1 MKFATILILT
11 LTALIMCSENE
22 YMRSKKRNRNDDKKL
37 SEAFKKIIDIVEE
50 YKKDADIEKKDSTL
64 PLSSPLDI
72 NKTSEEK
79 SKEKLSKLLGEG
91 SEKAIDKSF
100 QDVEK
105 KKKESSEKHE
115 ELKTLLQDKSF
126 TLKELLEK
134 QSELYYSKKNNSQHV
149 SNQVSDEKSK
159 EIDNLQKP
167 VANKVEDNN
176 KSQLIQTKESPE
188 VQKKLEIQPLSKSIS
203 KVGNLN

>member
-1 MKFATILILT
+1 
-11 LTALIMCSENE
+11 MCSETE
-22 YMRSKKRNRNDDKKL
+22 HMRSKKRNRNDDKKL
-37 SEAFKKIIDIVEE
+37 SEAFKKIMDIVEE
-50 YKKDADIEKKDSTL
+50 YKKDAEIEKKDSTL

-72 NKTSEEK
+72 NKSSEEK
-79 SKEKLSKLLGEG
+79 SKEKLAKLLGEG

-105 KKKESSEKHE
+105 KKKENSEKHE

-149 SNQVSDEKSK
+149 SNQISDEKSK

-167 VANKVEDNN
+167 VVNKVGDNN
-176 KSQLIQTKESPE
+176 KSQLIQQNELPVVEKT
-188 VQKKLEIQPLSKSIS
+188 LEPLSKPTN

>member
-1 MKFATILILT
+1 MKLATILILA

-22 YMRSKKRNRNDDKKL
+22 NMRNRKRNRNEDKKL

-64 PLSSPLDI
+64 PLSSPLD

-100 QDVEK
+100 HDVEK
-105 KKKESSEKHE
+105 KKKENSEKHE

-126 TLKELLEK
+126 TLKEILEK

-149 SNQVSDEKSK
+149 SNQISDEKSK

-167 VANKVEDNN
+167 AINKVEDNN
-176 KSQLIQTKESPE
+176 KSQLIQTKELPVVE
-188 VQKKLEIQPLSKSIS
+188 NKLEQLTKPTK
-203 KVGNLN
+203 KDGNLN